1 MAKKKSKSKAKSSKN
16 RAVNKKIKILGYCD
30 SPTCATGFGTVSRNI
45 FEGLYRT
52 GKYDIDI
59 LGINY
64 WGDPHNFPYRIW
76 PTGTNSQK
84 DPYGRQKV
92 LNMIPQMDFDILF
105 FLQDSFILNFI
116 PTLIPHLKNNR
127 SKPFKSILYYPVDS
141 IIKQEWADNIDPAD
155 YLVAYSEF
163 GKQETLKRLDRDIE
177 VIPHG
182 VNTAEFY
189 PIAKDEIMGFRKQY
203 FGAVAD
209 HFIITNVN
217 RNQQRKDLPRTIIAF
232 KEFKKAVP
240 NSVLYLH
247 CAMKDQGW
255 DLPEVCKSFGLDIT
269 QDVIF
274 PKNFGPNQG
283 YPREVLNML
292 YNASDVVISTTLG
305 EGFGLCLSPDTN
317 VYTYKGVK
325 KMSELTITDK
335 VLSSNGEYNDVEAI
349 MSREYDNELYEITTW
364 LSNIP
369 IKASAEHGFL
379 VYDNDGFVWKQA
391 SDLEIND
398 KLLFPRNYACETN
411 PTVDVLKIIYPFL
424 NKRQKNNVVVKN
436 KEICI
441 QSNFK
446 QKENFIPSYIK
457 IDEDFCKLMG
467 LYLAE
472 GSLSSSKMDSI
483 TFSFNKEEKE
493 AIDFVKNQM
502 KKIFG
507 LDFYELINS
516 RPDYNGYS
524 IRFYS
529 SVAAYLFYALCGKGA
544 RTKKVSP
551 ILLNLDISKLV
562 KLVEGMYIG
571 DGSYSES
578 LYEISFST
586 TSKDI
591 AYNLRLILARLGIL
605 SSVRTSRVEYKVN
618 VSGTSREN
626 LQKLFN
632 LDIIKVDRLRAHERA
647 SLNNDYLVLPIKDIV
662 KTNYKGKLVDIQV
675 ANTNDFVA
683 ENVIVHNSW
692 LEALAT
698 KTPIIMPSNTM
709 LPEFITEDIGWLAN
723 SGSNSSLWT
732 VIQFD
737 NEVPRPLTDT
747 EDLVDKLLEIY
758 NNPDEAV
765 SRAEN
770 GYKWVTTQMDWQK
783 HIAKMWIKLFDKAYK
798 DMMNEIKYNEG
809 NAKSIVSALGPKS
822 IKTEV
827 F

>member
-305 EGFGLCLSPDTN
+305 EGFGL
-317 VYTYKGVK
+317 
-325 KMSELTITDK
+325 
-335 VLSSNGEYNDVEAI
+335 
-349 MSREYDNELYEITTW
+349 
-364 LSNIP
+364 
-369 IKASAEHGFL
+369 
-379 VYDNDGFVWKQA
+379 
-391 SDLEIND
+391 
-398 KLLFPRNYACETN
+398 
-411 PTVDVLKIIYPFL
+411 
-424 NKRQKNNVVVKN
+424 
-436 KEICI
+436 
-441 QSNFK
+441 
-446 QKENFIPSYIK
+446 
-457 IDEDFCKLMG
+457 
-467 LYLAE
+467 
-472 GSLSSSKMDSI
+472 
-483 TFSFNKEEKE
+483 
-493 AIDFVKNQM
+493 
-502 KKIFG
+502 
-507 LDFYELINS
+507 
-516 RPDYNGYS
+516 
-524 IRFYS
+524 
-529 SVAAYLFYALCGKGA
+529 
-544 RTKKVSP
+544 
-551 ILLNLDISKLV
+551 
-562 KLVEGMYIG
+562 
-571 DGSYSES
+571 
-578 LYEISFST
+578 
-586 TSKDI
+586 
-591 AYNLRLILARLGIL
+591 
-605 SSVRTSRVEYKVN
+605 
-618 VSGTSREN
+618 
-626 LQKLFN
+626 
-632 LDIIKVDRLRAHERA
+632 
-647 SLNNDYLVLPIKDIV
+647 
-662 KTNYKGKLVDIQV
+662 
-675 ANTNDFVA
+675 
-683 ENVIVHNSW
+683 SW

-698 KTPIIMPSNTM
+698 KTPIIMPANTM